1 MTLLQRARAYAGF
14 FRLAPFDASTPD
26 GRSRER
32 HRRVAM
38 TALGSAGAR
47 AVSTLA
53 GLITVPLTL
62 HYLGSER
69 YGMWMTISAVV
80 SFLTFADLGMGS
92 GLLNG
97 ISEANGRDDRAL
109 AREVVSSAFFM
120 LCGVAGLTALLFGA
134 LYPWVP
140 WAGLFNISSSQ
151 ASSEAG
157 PALLVLV
164 ACFLVNIPLGVVQRV
179 QQGYQEGF
187 ANSLWV
193 ALGSV
198 FSLVAVL
205 VAVHLE
211 APLAWLVLAMVGTPI
226 LAVVLNGT
234 DLFARQRPWLT
245 PSRKAFRW
253 AAARKI
259 LGVGLLFLAMQV
271 GVTVAFASDNLVAA
285 HALGPSA
292 VAELSVAA
300 RLFGLVPMVLA
311 MVLAPLW
318 PAYRESLT
326 RGDTAWVKRTLRASL
341 GLALLVSGSS
351 AILLTVFGKAIIRAW
366 VGGAVAPGL
375 PLLAGL
381 GAWTVLFGVGSAYAM
396 FLNAANEIRFQV
408 ATWALIA
415 VGGVAAKVLLCKP
428 FGLAGIVWAS
438 ASAYLIFSLIP
449 MVLFVPRV
457 LARGSGHVAAEN
469 KENGP

>member
-1 MTLLQRARAYAGF
+1 MTFLQRVQSYSRL
-14 FRLAPFDASTPD
+14 FRLAPFDASNPE

-32 HRRVAM
+32 DRRVAI
-38 TALGSAGAR
+38 TVLASTGAK
-47 AVSTLA
+47 AVGTLA
-53 GLITVPLTL
+53 GLVAVPLTL

-69 YGMWMTISAVV
+69 YGMWMTISTAV
-80 SFLTFADLGMGS
+80 SLMTFADLGMGS

-97 ISEANGRDDRAL
+97 ISEANGKDDRIL
-109 AREVVSSAFFM
+109 AHEYVSSAFFM
-120 LCGVAGLTALLFGA
+120 LCCAAGISALLFA
-134 LYPWVP
+134 AVYPRVQ
-140 WAGLFNISSSQ
+140 WAKLFNVSSSL

-164 ACFLVNIPLGVVQRV
+164 ACFLVNVPLGVVQRV

-187 ANSLWV
+187 VNSLWL

-205 VAVHLE
+205 VAVHFR
-211 APLAWLVLAMVGTPI
+211 APLTWLVLAMVGTPI

-234 DLFARQRPWLT
+234 ALFAWRRPWLM
-245 PSRKAFRW
+245 PARAAFRW
-253 AAARKI
+253 SAGRRI

-292 VAELSVAA
+292 VAELAVAA
-300 RLFGLVPMVLA
+300 RLFGLVPMLLTTVLT
-311 MVLAPLW
+311 PLW

-326 RGDTAWVKRTLRASL
+326 RGDMAWVKRTLRVSL
-341 GLALLVSGSS
+341 GLALLVCGGS
-351 AILLTVFGKAIIRAW
+351 ALVLTLFGKVIIHAW
-366 VGGAVAPGL
+366 VGAAVTPGL

-381 GAWTVLFGVGSAYAM
+381 GAWTILFGVGSAYAM

-408 ATWALIA
+408 VSWLLIA
-415 VGGVAAKVLLCKP
+415 VGGVAAKIILCKTL
-428 FGLAGIVWAS
+428 GLAGIVWAAS
-438 ASAYLIFSLIP
+438 SAYFAFGLVP
-449 MVLFVPRV
+449 MMIYVPKV
-457 LARGSGHVAAEN
+457 LARGSGHIQPQK